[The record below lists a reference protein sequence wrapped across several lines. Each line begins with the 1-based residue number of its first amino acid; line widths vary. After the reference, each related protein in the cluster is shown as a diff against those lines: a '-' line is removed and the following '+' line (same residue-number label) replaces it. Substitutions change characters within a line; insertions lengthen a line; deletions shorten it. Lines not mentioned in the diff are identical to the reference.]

1 MAHLPNTRLPGLR
14 PSADGKWLRCP
25 LCSAAYWGAFRDT
38 DHIAS
43 RLNKHLA
50 KSHAGEVE
58 PVGGPAADAA
68 PARKLKASANGPV
81 VVVRAPGAPV
91 TLPSDPLAQIAGEL
105 DPRLALGQGP
115 RMFAEEGGDKR
126 RAAGR
131 ANRARQA
138 AA

>member
-81 VVVRAPGAPV
+81 QIVREAGAPV
-91 TLPSDPLAQIAGEL
+91 TDDPLAQIGNEL